1 MSEQLQVYSR
11 IPKRISAINLEL
23 MEGNINDYQAVKGL
37 INELDDWKGF
47 KKLFL
52 GRLVRVDSR
61 FIAATRGLG
70 DQRGYIGELTVR
82 HADLQPNEYT
92 AGSYSGLL
100 VTVELLET
108 PGAQDYSSLVAVSLP
123 AGVRQPM
130 LVLERAQF
138 YAVD

>member
-23 MEGNINDYQAVKGL
+23 MEGKINDYEAVKRL
-37 INELDDWKGF
+37 TDVLDNWKGF
-47 KKLFL
+47 KTLFL

-82 HADLQPNEYT
+82 YANLQPNEYT
-92 AGSYSGLL
+92 DESHSSLL
-100 VTVELLET
+100 VAVELLET
-108 PGAQDYSSLVAVSLP
+108 PDAQDYSSLVAVSLP

-130 LVLERAQF
+130 FVPERAQF
-138 YAVD
+138 YSVD